1 MKTIKFNKIMLLAVS
16 LVVFSACVQD
26 DDFETPNTVNATVVD
41 FPEEQKVSIGSVLGA
56 YYQEG
61 EPMTLEYNSDR
72 YMEGYVV
79 SSDEGGNFYKQL
91 VLQDAPE
98 NPTAAIVVQID
109 INPVFTRFEFGRKV
123 FIKLNGLSVAE
134 DNGVVQLG
142 RLDGDELNRI
152 ASSLVPEHVLRSEEI
167 ATIVPKEVSIGEFS
181 NALESQYIR
190 LTNMQFRE
198 DQVGMTF
205 ASESGDSFDGER
217 VLENCLGSSVIL
229 STSTFSDFK
238 ALTLPDNRGSVDGIL
253 TRDFFDD
260 FYTIYLNTPEAINF
274 DNPDPCPEPLI
285 SANFNDVTDNT
296 NFDVD
301 GWLNIAQAG
310 SEFWTEQV
318 YQGNGYAEFS
328 AFGTNESSNI
338 GWLISPPMDLDA
350 EDGEVL
356 SFQTEHAYPDAG
368 HDALKVYI
376 STDFDGT
383 EANVGN
389 ATWEE
394 LDFTSS
400 LEVDFE
406 EWFTWADSGAIDL
419 SSYSGT
425 GYIAFVYTGSDNSN
439 LNTTIHVDN
448 VFVIVQ

>member
-1 MKTIKFNKIMLLAVS
+1 MKTINFNKIVLLALS
-16 LVVFSACVQD
+16 LVVFNSCVQD
-26 DDFETPNTVNATVVD
+26 DDFDTPSTVNSFVVD
-41 FPEEQKVSIGSVLGA
+41 FPEDQKISISAIIGSYNQVN
-56 YYQEG
+56 
-61 EPMTLEYNSDR
+61 EPVTLEYNSDR

-79 SSDEGGNFYKQL
+79 SNDEGGNFYKQL

-98 NPTAAIVVQID
+98 NPTAGIVIQID
-109 INPVFTRFEFGRKV
+109 LNPLFTRYEFGRKV
-123 FIKLNGLSVAE
+123 FIKLNGLTVAE
-134 DNGVVQLG
+134 DNGVIQLG
-142 RLDGDELNRI
+142 RLEGDELERI
-152 ASSLVPEHVLRSEEI
+152 SSALVPDHVFRSGEI

-181 NALESQYIR
+181 DNLESQFIR
-190 LTNMQFRE
+190 LSNVKFNE
-198 DQVGMTF
+198 AQVGMTF

-217 VLENCLGSSVIL
+217 ILENCIGSSVIL

-238 ALTLPDNRGSVDGIL
+238 SLTLPSNRGTLDGVL

-260 FYTIYLNTPEAINF
+260 FYTIYLNSPEDINF
-274 DNPDPCPEPLI
+274 DNTDPCPEPLLAA
-285 SANFNDVTDNT
+285 SFNDVTDNST
-296 NFDVD
+296 FDVE
-301 GWLNIAQAG
+301 GWLNIAQEG

-318 YQGNGYAEFS
+318 YQDNGYAEFS

-338 GWLISPPMDLDA
+338 GWLISPAMDLDA

-356 SFQTEHAYPDAG
+356 TFQTEHAYPDAG

-383 EANVGN
+383 EAGVDG

-400 LEVDFE
+400 LEADFE
-406 EWFTWADSGAIDL
+406 EWFTWAESGAIDL

-425 GYIAFVYTGSDNSN
+425 GYIAFVYTGSDDDN
-439 LNTTIHVDN
+439 LNTTMHVDN